1 MQHFR
6 GGSEFHKY
14 KSILSP
20 DQSQIIF
27 TSIKANKCVNMPIN
41 VFYSSFH
48 LYSMF
53 FDNYVIN

>member
-6 GGSEFHKY
+6 GGSKFHKY
-14 KSILSP
+14 KSILAP

-27 TSIKANKCVNMPIN
+27 TSIKATKCVNMPMYF
-41 VFYSSFH
+41 FYSSFL

-53 FDNYVIN
+53 LIII

>member
-14 KSILSP
+14 KSILAP

-27 TSIKANKCVNMPIN
+27 TSIKETN
-41 VFYSSFH
+41 VLICQFMFFYSSFL

-53 FDNYVIN
+53 LIII